1 MPPAHPRAEWR
12 LGAEVRVCLRRRS
25 VRTLMR
31 PCESCSFGGNDTM
44 CRMPS
49 AMPPDRRT
57 AHLCFCPSRC
67 RLEEQS
73 VISGVAHGPGRGCPL
88 RHQPGVS
95 ASPPGLRST
104 TLSPWRLG
112 ACPGRAAPTL
122 WLLELPPS
130 ASVEGRMS
138 QASSSSVSPRPAGA
152 PLDRGRAG
160 RGTSRASSAQW
171 LSARVALPLAGPDLP
186 TSAARLAALAFSS
199 GSGVRLHA
207 GHGAQ
212 SRHF

>member
-1 MPPAHPRAEWR
+1 
-12 LGAEVRVCLRRRS
+12 
-25 VRTLMR
+25 MR
-31 PCESCSFGGNDTM
+31 PCEICSFGGNDTM

-57 AHLCFCPSRC
+57 AHLCFCPSGAVCHFR
-67 RLEEQS
+67 
-73 VISGVAHGPGRGCPL
+73 GGTWPGTRMPAPPPTRRERIPSWAPL
-88 RHQPGVS
+88 RHPVAMAPRGVPGKGGP
-95 ASPPGLRST
+95 A
-104 TLSPWRLG
+104 
-112 ACPGRAAPTL
+112 L

-130 ASVEGRMS
+130 ASVEGRVS

-171 LSARVALPLAGPDLP
+171 PSARAAPPLAGPDLP

>member
-1 MPPAHPRAEWR
+1 
-12 LGAEVRVCLRRRS
+12 
-25 VRTLMR
+25 MR
-31 PCESCSFGGNDTM
+31 PCEICSFGGNDTM

-57 AHLCFCPSRC
+57 AHLCFCPTRMQVRGAVCHFRGGTWPGTRMPAPPPTRRERIPSWAPLHHPVAMAPR
-67 RLEEQS
+67 
-73 VISGVAHGPGRGCPL
+73 GVPGKGGP
-88 RHQPGVS
+88 
-95 ASPPGLRST
+95 A
-104 TLSPWRLG
+104 
-112 ACPGRAAPTL
+112 L

-130 ASVEGRMS
+130 ASVEGRVS

-171 LSARVALPLAGPDLP
+171 PSARAAPPLAGPDLP